1 MAVLSHLVNRLAR
14 VALLLAVVS
23 AMPARARMCR
33 WPIRSSGSEHL
44 CGMWVR

>member
-23 AMPARARMCR
+23 ATSATPNYQKC
-33 WPIRSSGSEHL
+33 SSWSVGY
-44 CGMWVR
+44 V